1 MRNTYRITI
10 IEWENSYT
18 FRETIYVDYLIKM
31 PKFRRLNKA
40 IAYVERHRNELL
52 KLSDK
57 NGLRA
62 IDVNIEEWY
71 KDTINGIAYTTN
83 LWERS

>member
-10 IEWENSYT
+10 IEWQNSYT
-18 FRETIYVDYLIKM
+18 FRDTIYVDNFIKIH
-31 PKFRRLNKA
+31 KFRKLNKA

-57 NGLRA
+57 NGLQA

-71 KDTINGIAYTTN
+71 KDAINGIAYTTN